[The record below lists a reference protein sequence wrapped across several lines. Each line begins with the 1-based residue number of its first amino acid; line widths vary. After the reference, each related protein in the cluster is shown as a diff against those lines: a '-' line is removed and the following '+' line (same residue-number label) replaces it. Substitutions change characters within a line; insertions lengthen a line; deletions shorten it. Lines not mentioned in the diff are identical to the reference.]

1 MDNSVK
7 IKIGENTFELRV
19 KGFIIK
25 TAKPHKYYMRKVEV
39 SVNGSEPIEIIDER
53 HTRQCDGKGDML
65 TAFMAFDILDTLFL
79 KAARL
84 SDDYAKRIKSFIA
97 DTVGMKNFNDVWFE
111 IRDKVYEY
119 NIQL

>member
-1 MDNSVK
+1 MDNSMK

-19 KGFIIK
+19 KSFIV
-25 TAKPHKYYMRKVEV
+25 TRTTHYTYYKRKVEV
-39 SVNGSEPIEIIDER
+39 SINGSEPIEIFDER
-53 HTRQCDGKGDML
+53 NTRQCDDKGDML
-65 TAFMAFDILDTLFL
+65 TAFMALDILDTMFL
-79 KAARL
+79 QAARW

-97 DTVGMKNFNDVWFE
+97 DTIGMKNFNDVWFE